1 MAGSKC
7 ESQCYT
13 VPRFDPAPDVR
24 EPEGFLFDF
33 SFSQKLS
40 ENIESFDRD
49 FTNNDDNAHSD
60 FIYIYILLIYNQ
72 QYICIYLFLYSVSS
86 WQVIKLQL

>member
-60 FIYIYILLIYNQ
+60 FIYILLIYNQ
-72 QYICIYLFLYSVSS
+72 QYTCIYLFLYSVSS